1 MGCNIPISKICF
13 TRVESMYK
21 AIYRSYREP
30 GTTPLTTGR
39 RPFCGVLGC
48 VFWGADFMKF
58 DEGVFCKRERESEI
72 DFAHNNLGCGP
83 HD

>member
-1 MGCNIPISKICF
+1 
-13 TRVESMYK
+13 MYK